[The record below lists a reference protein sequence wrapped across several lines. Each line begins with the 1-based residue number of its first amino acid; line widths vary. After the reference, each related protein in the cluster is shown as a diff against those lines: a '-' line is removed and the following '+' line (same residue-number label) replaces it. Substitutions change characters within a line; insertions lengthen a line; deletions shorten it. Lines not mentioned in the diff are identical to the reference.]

1 MAVPDTGTRPSLS
14 SVRPILLSIV
24 LAVTA
29 SALLAVPAG
38 AHAEIRD
45 SGPERGGVAPV
56 GLEEL
61 SMTFISLDPAGPL
74 AVEVTD
80 EAGTDVVAGEPQ
92 VSARDSVVT
101 VPVEPLDPGDYT
113 VRWRAMSDDGDGVSE
128 GSFGFTAESADGGVG
143 TWLVWAVALL
153 IPAAIFLRPGR
164 WRGRGRS
171 VS

>member
-1 MAVPDTGTRPSLS
+1 M
-14 SVRPILLSIV
+14 RPILLSI
-24 LAVTA
+24 AVAVGT
-29 SALLAVPAG
+29 SVLLAVPAG

-45 SGPERGGVAPV
+45 SDPERGGVAPT
-56 GLEEL
+56 GLDEL
-61 SMTFISLDPAGPL
+61 SMTFISFDPEGPL

-80 EAGTDVVAGEPQ
+80 ESGDDVVAGELQ

-101 VPVEPLDPGDYT
+101 VPLEPLEPGDYT
-113 VRWRAMSDDGDGVSE
+113 VHWHAMSDDGDGVSE

-153 IPAAIFLRPGR
+153 IPVAIFLRPGR
-164 WRGRGRS
+164 RRGRGRP